1 MGRSKKFTKEEAR
14 LRNKQCKA
22 RYRKSARGREL
33 SAINNTYWNPINNT
47 INNPINNP
55 ITNAKKKKETL
66 ERNMEIIRNTP
77 DLSEF
82 LLSKEEFAAE
92 AEKLWTKPLD
102 SLGGKS
108 IQQVT

>member
-1 MGRSKKFTKEEAR
+1 M
-14 LRNKQCKA
+14 
-22 RYRKSARGREL
+22 KSARGREL
-33 SAINNTYWNPINNT
+33 NAINNTYWNPINNP
-47 INNPINNP
+47 INNPIWNPITNAKWNPINNPINHPINNP
-55 ITNAKKKKETL
+55 ITNAKNKKETL

-77 DLSEF
+77 DLSKF
-82 LLSKEEFAAE
+82 LLSEEEFAAE